1 MDIGTIASAAT
12 QILINRGMET
22 LSQKLVEK
30 VPEGIV
36 RLYQKIKA
44 ELRGDSK
51 AEQTLN
57 RAEQM
62 PESKERQAALENV
75 IAEKMKE
82 DPDFADNVRQ
92 LVEKVTAI
100 GGKNVISCGE
110 RSVTIGGNAKGNT
123 IITGDDNA
131 VGYKKPSSD

>member
-30 VPEGIV
+30 VPEGIGI
-36 RLYQKIKA
+36 LYQKIKA

-110 RSVTIGGNAKGNT
+110 RSVAIGGNANGTT